1 MFVSEIPYERILF
14 AYYTHSVGYVIRCQ
28 VCIDIYTYICTHIYI
43 YLYITNRKCI
53 TIFQRCHCQCLVILL
68 VFFLGSKDGAHAK
81 HNEETGD
88 NVGTPTGL

>member
-43 YLYITNRKCI
+43 YISQIASASL
-53 TIFQRCHCQCLVILL
+53 F
-68 VFFLGSKDGAHAK
+68 SKDVIASA
-81 HNEETGD
+81 
-88 NVGTPTGL
+88 L